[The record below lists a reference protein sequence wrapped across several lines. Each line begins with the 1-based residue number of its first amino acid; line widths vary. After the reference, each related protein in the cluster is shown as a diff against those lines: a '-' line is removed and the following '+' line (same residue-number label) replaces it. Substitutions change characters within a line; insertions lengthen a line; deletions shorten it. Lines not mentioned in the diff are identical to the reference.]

1 MSNLHV
7 PLMESTFLCGY
18 TPLQS
23 ELTLLTLLLLSSFQ
37 FESKSAA
44 TPSPFIKKSKSRTK
58 SAKVHVQ
65 SISETCTEQ
74 QETGS

>member
-1 MSNLHV
+1 MPNLHV

-18 TPLQS
+18 TPIQS
-23 ELTLLTLLLLSSFQ
+23 ELTLLLLSSFQ

-65 SISETCTEQ
+65 SISECRKPVVKVCMVW
-74 QETGS
+74 